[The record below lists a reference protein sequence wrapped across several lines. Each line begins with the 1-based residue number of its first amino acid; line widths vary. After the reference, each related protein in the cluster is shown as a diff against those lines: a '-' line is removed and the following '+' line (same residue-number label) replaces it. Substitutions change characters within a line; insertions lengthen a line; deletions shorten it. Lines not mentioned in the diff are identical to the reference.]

1 MNHIKL
7 QLFNREQ
14 CQAILD
20 KVEND
25 EWNDGRTT
33 AGANARDGK
42 INEQIAYT
50 SPVRAEIQNHVQEA
64 MWTHPAIKSFCVP
77 RKLHRFLISRTKTGG
92 GYESHVD
99 NAYMSSGRSDLSF
112 TLCLSDHQSFTGG
125 SLEVDTVM
133 DSLDWELQQGEIVIY
148 PSSTMHRVNKV
159 TSGER
164 IVCVGWIESYLKN
177 ESDRVTL
184 FQLDTGAR
192 GLLAKHGRG
201 EELDLVFLAYTNLLR
216 SLGT

>member
-7 QLFNREQ
+7 QLFNSEQ

-20 KVEND
+20 KVENG
-25 EWNDGRTT
+25 EWTDGRTT
-33 AGANARDGK
+33 AGAQARDGK
-42 INEQIAYT
+42 INEQIAHT
-50 SPVRAEIQNHVQEA
+50 SATRAEIQNLVQQA
-64 MWTHPAIKSFCVP
+64 MWANPAIKSFCVP
-77 RKLHRFLISRTKTGG
+77 RKLHRFLISRTRTGG
-92 GYESHVD
+92 GYDSHVD

-112 TLCLSDHQSFTGG
+112 TLCLSDQQSFTGG
-125 SLEVDTVM
+125 SLEVDTVT
-133 DSLDWELQQGEIVIY
+133 DSLELALQQGDIVIY
-148 PSSTMHRVNKV
+148 PSSTMHRVNTV

-164 IVCVGWIESYLKN
+164 VVCVGWIESYLKN
-177 ESDRVTL
+177 EADRVTL

-192 GLLAKHGRG
+192 GLLAKHGRS

>member
-7 QLFNREQ
+7 QLFSSEQ
-14 CQAILD
+14 CQTLLD
-20 KVEND
+20 KVREAD
-25 EWNDGRTT
+25 WIDGRTT
-33 AGANARDGK
+33 AGAQARTGK
-42 INEQIAYT
+42 INEQIPQE
-50 SPVRAEIQNHVQEA
+50 SPVREEMHNLVQTA
-64 MWTHPAIKSFCVP
+64 MWAHPAIKSFCVP
-77 RKLHRFLISRTKTGG
+77 RKLHRFLISRTRTGG
-92 GYESHVD
+92 GYDSHVD

-112 TLCLSDHQSFTGG
+112 TLCLSDHRSFNGG
-125 SLEVDTVM
+125 SLEVDTVTESM
-133 DSLDWELQQGEIVIY
+133 QLELQQGEIVIY

-164 IVCVGWIESYLKN
+164 VACVGWIESYLKN
-177 ESDRVTL
+177 ESDRITL

-192 GLLAKHGRG
+192 GLLARHGRS

>member
-7 QLFNREQ
+7 QLLN
-14 CQAILD
+14 
-20 KVEND
+20 KD
-25 EWNDGRTT
+25 ECEALLGKLSDAEWIDGKTT
-33 AGANARDGK
+33 AGSQAQAGK
-42 INEQIAYT
+42 INEQVKQS
-50 SPVRAEIQNHVQEA
+50 SPLRAEIHTYVQKK
-64 MWTHPAIKSFCVP
+64 MWAHPAIKSFCLP
-77 RKLHRFLISRTKTGG
+77 RKLHRFLISKTSPGG
-92 GYESHVD
+92 GYDSHVD

-112 TLCLSDHQSFTGG
+112 TLCLSDHKQFNGG

-133 DSLDWELQQGEIVIY
+133 DSVELELQQGEIVIY
-148 PSSTMHRVNKV
+148 PSTSMHRVNKV
-159 TSGER
+159 TGGER

-177 ESDRVTL
+177 EGDRVTL

-192 GLLAKHGRG
+192 GLLAKHGRS

>member
-7 QLFNREQ
+7 QLLSPEQ
-14 CQAILD
+14 CRSILD
-20 KVEND
+20 KLSNE
-25 EWNDGRTT
+25 EWIDGRST
-33 AGANARDGK
+33 AGAQARTGK
-42 INEQIAYT
+42 INEQIEQT
-50 SPVRAEIQNHVQEA
+50 SPIRAEIHDFVQKA
-64 MWTHPAIKSFCVP
+64 MWAHPAIKSFCVP
-77 RKLHRFLISRTKTGG
+77 RKLHRLLISRTKTGG
-92 GYESHVD
+92 GYDSHVD

-112 TLCLSDHQSFTGG
+112 TLCLSDHTSFTGG
-125 SLEVDTVM
+125 ALEVDTVT
-133 DSLDWELQQGEIVIY
+133 DSMQLELQQGEIVIY

-164 IVCVGWIESYLKN
+164 IVCVGWVESYLKN

-184 FQLDTGAR
+184 FQLDSGAR
-192 GLLAKHGRG
+192 GLLARHGRS

>member
-64 MWTHPAIKSFCVP
+64 MWAHPAIKSFCVP

-112 TLCLSDHQSFTGG
+112 TLCLSDHQSYTGG

-177 ESDRVTL
+177 EADRVTL

-192 GLLAKHGRG
+192 GLLAKHGRS

>member
-7 QLFNREQ
+7 QLFSSEQ
-14 CQAILD
+14 CRTLLD
-20 KVEND
+20 KVSGA
-25 EWNDGRTT
+25 EWIDGRTT
-33 AGANARDGK
+33 AGAQARSGK
-42 INEQIAYT
+42 INEQIAQT
-50 SPVRAEIQNHVQEA
+50 SPVREEIHNLVQKA
-64 MWTHPAIKSFCVP
+64 MWAHPAIKSFCLP
-77 RKLHRFLISRTKTGG
+77 RKLHRFLISRTRTGG
-92 GYESHVD
+92 GYDSHVD

-112 TLCLSDHQSFTGG
+112 TLCLSDHHSFTGG
-125 SLEVDTVM
+125 SLEVDTVT
-133 DSLDWELQQGEIVIY
+133 DSMQLELLQGEIVIY

-164 IVCVGWIESYLKN
+164 VACVGWIESYLKN
-177 ESDRVTL
+177 ESDRITL

-192 GLLAKHGRG
+192 GLLAKHGRS

>member
-14 CQAILD
+14 CTSIL
-20 KVEND
+20 KTLSKG
-25 EWNDGRTT
+25 EWIDGKTT
-33 AGANARDGK
+33 AGSQAKTGK
-42 INEQIAYT
+42 INEQIT
-50 SPVRAEIQNHVQEA
+50 HSSPIREEVQKLVQQA
-64 MWTHPAIKSFCVP
+64 MWANPAIKSFCLP
-77 RKLHRFLISRTKTGG
+77 RKLHRFLISKTKTGG
-92 GYESHVD
+92 GYDSHVD

-112 TLCLSDHQSFTGG
+112 TVCLSDHNTFTGG
-125 SLEVDTVM
+125 CLEVDTVT
-133 DSLDWELQQGEIVIY
+133 DSLELELEQGEVVIY
-148 PSSTMHRVNKV
+148 PSSTMHRVNQV

-177 ESDRVTL
+177 EGDRVTL

-192 GLLAKHGRG
+192 GLLAKHGRS

>member
-50 SPVRAEIQNHVQEA
+50 SPIRAEIQTHVQHA
-64 MWTHPAIKSFCVP
+64 MWANPAIKSFCVP

-112 TLCLSDHQSFTGG
+112 TLCLSDHKTFTGG

-177 ESDRVTL
+177 EADRVTL

-192 GLLAKHGRG
+192 GLLAKHGRS

>member
-7 QLFNREQ
+7 QLFNPVQ

-20 KVEND
+20 KVKND
-25 EWNDGRTT
+25 EWNDGKTT
-33 AGANARDGK
+33 AGAQARNGK
-42 INEQIAYT
+42 INEQIAHS
-50 SPVRAEIQNHVQEA
+50 SPIRAEIQNHVQQA
-64 MWTHPAIKSFCVP
+64 MWANPAIKSFCVP

-112 TLCLSDHQSFTGG
+112 TLCLSDHDSFTGG
-125 SLEVDTVM
+125 SLEVDTLM
-133 DSLDWELQQGEIVIY
+133 DSLEWELKQGEIVIY

-159 TSGER
+159 TNGER

-177 ESDRVTL
+177 EGDRVTL

-192 GLLAKHGRG
+192 GLLAKYGRS